1 MVPSIVA
8 EDGIALSVYYRL
20 AGAPQIHFGRA
31 SGVERTLLRIACQSE
46 TFFASPWQDD
56 ASIRV
61 LWHIGCQSEFD
72 ERFRRTTRISF
83 CIETQ
88 GFPHDPQHIITYI
101 K

>member
-1 MVPSIVA
+1 MT
-8 EDGIALSVYYRL
+8 ALWLSFCVYGRLILRGQGGWCPQDKRL

-72 ERFRRTTRISF
+72 GKHPRK
-83 CIETQ
+83 
-88 GFPHDPQHIITYI
+88 YI
-101 K
+101 LTK